1 MGLFAVPV
9 PPVTTLVTAPP
20 ADVVIVVGLL
30 VVVEAVG
37 PVVPAPAPVALGA
50 TKAAY
55 TGVIWVA
62 IMAAITVVV
71 IKLCF
76 NLGFMICP

>member
-1 MGLFAVPV
+1 VE
-9 PPVTTLVTAPP
+9 
-20 ADVVIVVGLL
+20 VVAGML
-30 VVVEAVG
+30 VVVDVVEPLAIV
-37 PVVPAPAPVALGA
+37 PVVPVVPVS

-62 IMAAITVVV
+62 IMAAITEVV

-76 NLGFMICP
+76 NLVFIIVSSVNTIK